1 MAAVNVRS
9 VPADASEAAAPGA
22 ARPPEPPGAA
32 LVERLRDAL
41 ARQGIRQALLS
52 HPESVAH
59 LSGFSD
65 PVEDWPVANPFVG
78 GPALLALS
86 GSEATLLMA
95 DFYDGFARD
104 ARVPVRSYR
113 SYDIHT
119 PPDPAGE
126 LERILPVAGLERGPL
141 GVEASTLPTRIAD
154 ALKTAG
160 FELVPIHDL
169 VLESRRRKLPFEI
182 EAIRRASE
190 LADIAQTAIRERA
203 EAGVSEVELAACAQA
218 SMYRSAGRRV
228 PAVLWV
234 TAGAGTALGGAEP
247 ANTTLRH
254 GDIVL
259 TDTSPWIDGAWSDT
273 ARVVVVGKPNAEQR
287 RMFDAVRSALELAIS
302 LCRPGAIACEV
313 DRKVRESLSDW
324 GPVYAHHTGHGIGA
338 SWSEE
343 PRIVPYNNMQIEE
356 DMVLAVEPAIY
367 RPDFGGMRLEDVF
380 VVRASGNE
388 LLTHS
393 EHRL

>member
-1 MAAVNVRS
+1 MAAVTPKS
-9 VPADASEAAAPGA
+9 VPAGA
-22 ARPPEPPGAA
+22 QSPEPTPMSAGGA
-32 LVERLRDAL
+32 LIDRLRDVVVRA
-41 ARQGIRQALLS
+41 GVNQALLS

-65 PVEDWPVANPFVG
+65 PIEDWPVANPFVG
-78 GPALLALS
+78 GPSLLAVGAS
-86 GSEATLLMA
+86 VATLLVA
-95 DFYDGFARD
+95 DFYDGFARS

-119 PPDPAGE
+119 PPDPSGE
-126 LERILPVAGLERGPL
+126 LERVLLEIGLRPGPL
-141 GVEASTLPTRIAD
+141 GVEAGTLPMRVAD
-154 ALKTAG
+154 ALRAAG
-160 FELVPIHDL
+160 FDLVPVDDL
-169 VLESRRRKLPFEI
+169 VLESRRRKLPLEI
-182 EAIRRASE
+182 DAIRRASE
-190 LADIAQTAIRERA
+190 LADIVQTAIREHA
-203 EAGVSEVELAACAQA
+203 EAGISEVELAGLAQA

-228 PAVLWV
+228 PAVLFV
-234 TAGAGTALGGAEP
+234 TAGATTGLGGAEP
-247 ANTTLRH
+247 SGTTLRQ

-273 ARVVVVGKPNAEQR
+273 ARVVVVGKPSAVQQ

-313 DRKVRESLSDW
+313 DRKVRESLSEW

-367 RPDFGGMRLEDVF
+367 RPGFGGMRVEDVF
-380 VVRASGNE
+380 VVRADGNE
-388 LLTHS
+388 LLSHS

>member
-1 MAAVNVRS
+1 MAAVIARS
-9 VPADASEAAAPGA
+9 VPADGGS
-22 ARPPEPPGAA
+22 PEIRQVTPVPPGGA
-32 LVERLRDAL
+32 LIDRLQHAL
-41 ARQGIRQALLS
+41 ARAGVQQALLS

-65 PVEDWPVANPFVG
+65 PIEDWPVANPFVG
-78 GPALLALS
+78 GPSLLAVGAS
-86 GSEATLLMA
+86 GATLLVA
-95 DFYDGFARD
+95 DFYDGFARA

-113 SYDIHT
+113 SYDIHS
-119 PPDPAGE
+119 PPDPPGE
-126 LERILPVAGLERGPL
+126 LERVLPEVGLQPGTL
-141 GVEASTLPTRIAD
+141 GVEVSTLPTRVAD
-154 ALKTAG
+154 ALRTAG
-160 FELVPIHDL
+160 FELVPVDDL
-169 VLESRRRKLPFEI
+169 VLESRRRKLPLEI
-182 EAIRRASE
+182 DDIRRASE
-190 LADIAQTAIRERA
+190 LADIVQTAVREHA
-203 EAGVSEVELAACAQA
+203 EAGISEVELAGLAQA

-234 TAGAGTALGGAEP
+234 TAGTGTGLGGAEP
-247 ANTTLRH
+247 SGTTLRQ

-273 ARVVVVGKPNAEQR
+273 ARVVVVGKPSAEQQ

-367 RPDFGGMRLEDVF
+367 RPDFGGMRVEDVF
-380 VVRASGNE
+380 VVRAGGNE
-388 LLTHS
+388 LLSHS

>member
-1 MAAVNVRS
+1 MAAVIARS
-9 VPADASEAAAPGA
+9 VPADGGS
-22 ARPPEPPGAA
+22 PEIRQVTPVPPGGA
-32 LVERLRDAL
+32 LIDRLQHAL
-41 ARQGIRQALLS
+41 ARAGVQQALLS

-65 PVEDWPVANPFVG
+65 PIEDWPVANPFVG
-78 GPALLALS
+78 GPSLLAVGAS
-86 GSEATLLMA
+86 GATLLVA
-95 DFYDGFARD
+95 DFYDGFART

-119 PPDPAGE
+119 PPDPPRE
-126 LERILPVAGLERGPL
+126 LERVLPEVGLQPGTL
-141 GVEASTLPTRIAD
+141 GVEVSTLPTRVAD
-154 ALKTAG
+154 ALRTAG
-160 FELVPIHDL
+160 FELVPVDDL
-169 VLESRRRKLPFEI
+169 VLESRRRKLPLEI
-182 EAIRRASE
+182 DDIRRASE
-190 LADIAQTAIRERA
+190 LADIVQTAVREHA
-203 EAGVSEVELAACAQA
+203 EAGISEVELAGLAQA

-234 TAGAGTALGGAEP
+234 TAGAGTGLGGAEP
-247 ANTTLRH
+247 SGTTLRQ

-273 ARVVVVGKPNAEQR
+273 ARVVVVGKPSAEQQ

-367 RPDFGGMRLEDVF
+367 RPDFGGMRVEDVF
-380 VVRASGNE
+380 VVRAGGNE
-388 LLTHS
+388 LLSHS